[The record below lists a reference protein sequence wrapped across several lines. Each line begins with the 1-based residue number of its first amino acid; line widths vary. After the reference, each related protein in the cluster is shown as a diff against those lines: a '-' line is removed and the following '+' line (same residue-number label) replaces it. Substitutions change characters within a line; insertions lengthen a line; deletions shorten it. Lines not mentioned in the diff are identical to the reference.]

1 MKPLSPEIF
10 YLKDEDRTKL
20 PTTAP
25 CFLHEL
31 QGLTV
36 IDITGKDTSRTRV
49 MTTLIHGNEPSGF
62 IASYLWLKSGEVPA
76 TNVRIII
83 CNPETAQ
90 HKPIFTRRYVG
101 DCEDLNRYFGT
112 KVQPDDKV
120 QLRANQIK
128 ELIKEVNPE
137 AIIDLHNTS
146 GLSPAFALSTVEDED
161 HLDLSGLFT
170 SMVMYMS
177 LNVGSLCEQ
186 DFGVP
191 IITIECGGADEILS
205 HEVATEGL
213 HDYFS
218 LDCLFTHRQREVNLY
233 YHPMRIELIGDASVS
248 FANHK
253 LFTTDITFICEIE
266 QFNSHPTPKG
276 EFLGWYEDEGKLPLK
291 AIDDKGVDQI
301 DKLLT
306 VDAGRIYANCKF
318 QMFMA
323 TTNQDIATND
333 CITYATFMEHLS
345 H

>member
-1 MKPLSPEIF
+1 MKPLSPEIY
-10 YLKDEDRTKL
+10 YLDDKL
-20 PTTAP
+20 RENMPATAP

-31 QGLTV
+31 HGLTV
-36 IDITGKDTSRTRV
+36 IDIKGKDPDRTRV

-62 IASYLWLKSGEVPA
+62 IATYLWLKSGEIPA

-112 KVQPDDKV
+112 KKQPDDKV

-128 ELIKEVNPE
+128 QLIEEVKPE

-146 GLSPAFALSTVEDED
+146 GLSPAFALSTNDNED

-170 SMVMYMS
+170 DMVMYMS

-186 DFGVP
+186 EFGVP
-191 IITIECGGADEILS
+191 IVTIECGGADEILS

-218 LDCLFTHRQREVNLY
+218 LDCIFTHSQREPTWY
-233 YHPMRIELIGDASVS
+233 YHPMRIELTGDASVS

-253 LFTTDITFICEIE
+253 LFTTDITFIAEIE

-276 EFLGWYEDEGKLPLK
+276 EFLGWYDDDDPIPLR
-291 AIDDKGVDQI
+291 ALDDQGVDQI
-301 DKLLT
+301 HNLLR
-306 VDAGRIYANCKF
+306 VEAGRIYANCKM

-333 CITYATFMEHLS
+333 CITYATFI
-345 H
+345 